1 MKLKRKDLIQQKKTS
16 KYDEVTAQAYN
27 KSGKWSTCHLTNKAL
42 HSPIV
47 SDYKGNLYNKDSILE
62 YLLDPESITTNQK
75 VLVNHI
81 TSLKDVVEI
90 KIQQDDTNDEFLCPI
105 TGDVF
110 GSNGNKYVYLVKCGD
125 AFAEKCLKEIS
136 KDEGKCPVCN
146 ENYDDQD
153 IIVMNSSIK
162 EDLIRLEQRLESLKS
177 QNLTHSLKKLK
188 KPKHKKTDQTSIQHK
203 SKKVK
208 I

>member
-1 MKLKRKDLIQQKKTS
+1 MIQQRKTS
-16 KYDEVTAQAYN
+16 KYDEATAQAYN

-47 SDYKGNLYNKDSILE
+47 SDYKGFLYNKDGILE
-62 YLLDPESITTNQK
+62 YLLDPESITTKQRS
-75 VLVNHI
+75 LVEHI

-90 KIQQDDTNDEFLCPI
+90 KLQQDDSHGDFSCPI

-110 GSNGNKYVYLVKCGD
+110 GNNGSKYMYLVKCGD

-136 KDEGKCPVCN
+136 KDEHKCPVCN
-146 ENYDDQD
+146 QEFDNQD
-153 IIVMNSSIK
+153 IIILNPSIK
-162 EDLIRLEQRLESLKS
+162 EDIIRLEERLKELKS
-177 QNLTHSLKKLK
+177 KGLTHSLKKLK
-188 KPKHKKTDQTSIQHK
+188 KQKHKKIDDGSIQHK